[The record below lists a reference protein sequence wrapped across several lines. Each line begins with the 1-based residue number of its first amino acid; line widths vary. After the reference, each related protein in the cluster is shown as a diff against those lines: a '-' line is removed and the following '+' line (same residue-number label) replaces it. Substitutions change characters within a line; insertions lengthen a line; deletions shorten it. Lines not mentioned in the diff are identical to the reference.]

1 MMKNRAGLLALL
13 VLGIATILMVFFVMP
28 RISTD
33 KNEAGETTTA
43 TGETVKDTTSDAAT
57 AASQKM
63 DRLAADAVKAVQSLD
78 ALFADGKT
86 PNTEAY
92 SGARAQAETAVSAI
106 SGIEIPDTLED
117 GPKATMT
124 KARENAARALA
135 LIKSLPADPAAAASL
150 IGRIADALAGKQ
162 DTGASPTP
170 TDGQAA
176 AASALPRFDILRV
189 EPDGSTV
196 IAGKAEPGAK
206 LEIVDGDKVIASFD
220 VGNSGDFAA
229 VLDSP
234 LTPGDHSIELRVTGK
249 DGKAVTSEEVATV
262 SVPED
267 GSGNLLAMV
276 TKPGEATRVITAPE
290 TINSADKRSRVAA
303 ETSAL
308 TPELPTQSQQLST
321 SAPVVG
327 TEPTTAEPAPPAPG
341 AAEVQVTA
349 VEIEGDRIFVAG
361 TALPGRQIRAYAD
374 DALIGSASADTIG
387 HFVVEGTLSL
397 SVGNHMIRAD
407 MLDASGN
414 VAVRASVPFN
424 RPEGD
429 QVAVVAQSPKTAS
442 GQGGAMVPIDY
453 ATFEKLRG
461 SLGKAFAIL
470 QTLYADGKK
479 PALEELAAARSA
491 TEIGLKSIADF
502 RLGSD
507 SNPAIGDFVAET
519 TANAGKALEALQ
531 ALPNETDAVGSALP
545 EIAKLID
552 AVLKPLPPELLAGIQ
567 APPAPATEGAVSA
580 TDAPASVE
588 TASQQPKTIEQAP
601 LAESRNS
608 VIIRRGDTLW
618 QISRRVYG
626 KGVRYTTIYL
636 ANANKIGNPD
646 LIEPGQI
653 FSVPQEALP
662 NAEELHRKRLQGE
675 QIN

>member
-1 MMKNRAGLLALL
+1 
-13 VLGIATILMVFFVMP
+13 
-28 RISTD
+28 
-33 KNEAGETTTA
+33 
-43 TGETVKDTTSDAAT
+43 
-57 AASQKM
+57 
-63 DRLAADAVKAVQSLD
+63 
-78 ALFADGKT
+78 
-86 PNTEAY
+86 
-92 SGARAQAETAVSAI
+92 
-106 SGIEIPDTLED
+106 
-117 GPKATMT
+117 
-124 KARENAARALA
+124 
-135 LIKSLPADPAAAASL
+135 
-150 IGRIADALAGKQ
+150 
-162 DTGASPTP
+162 
-170 TDGQAA
+170 
-176 AASALPRFDILRV
+176 
-189 EPDGSTV
+189 
-196 IAGKAEPGAK
+196 
-206 LEIVDGDKVIASFD
+206 
-220 VGNSGDFAA
+220 
-229 VLDSP
+229 
-234 LTPGDHSIELRVTGK
+234 
-249 DGKAVTSEEVATV
+249 
-262 SVPED
+262 
-267 GSGNLLAMV
+267 
-276 TKPGEATRVITAPE
+276 
-290 TINSADKRSRVAA
+290 
-303 ETSAL
+303 
-308 TPELPTQSQQLST
+308 
-321 SAPVVG
+321 
-327 TEPTTAEPAPPAPG
+327 
-341 AAEVQVTA
+341 
-349 VEIEGDRIFVAG
+349 VAG

>member
-63 DRLAADAVKAVQSLD
+63 DRLAADAVKAVQSLG

-86 PNTEAY
+86 PNMEAY
-92 SGARAQAETAVSAI
+92 SGAKAQAETAVSAV

-117 GPKATMT
+117 SLKSTMLKT
-124 KARENAARALA
+124 REDAAKALA
-135 LIKSLPADPAAAASL
+135 LIKSLPADPTAASSL
-150 IGRIADALAGKQ
+150 IGRIADALSGKQ
-162 DTGASPTP
+162 DAGASPTP
-170 TDGQAA
+170 TDAQETV
-176 AASALPRFDILRV
+176 ASPLPRFDILRV

-196 IAGKAEPGAK
+196 IAGKGEPGAK
-206 LEIVDGDKVIASFD
+206 LEIVDGDKVIASLE
-220 VGNSGDFAA
+220 VGSSGDFAA

-249 DGKAVTSEEVATV
+249 DGKTLTSEEVATV

-276 TKPGEATRVITAPE
+276 TKPGEATRIITAPE

-308 TPELPTQSQQLST
+308 TPELPAQSQQLST

-327 TEPTTAEPAPPAPG
+327 TEPTTAESAPS

-361 TALPGRQIRAYAD
+361 TALPGREIRAYAD

-407 MLDASGN
+407 MMDASGN

-442 GQGGAMVPIDY
+442 GQGGAMVPIDN

-461 SLGKAFAIL
+461 SLGQAFAIL
-470 QTLYADGKK
+470 QALYADGKK

-502 RLGSD
+502 RLGSE
-507 SNPAIGDFVAET
+507 SNPVIGDFVAET
-519 TANAGKALEALQ
+519 AANAGKALEALH
-531 ALPNETDAVGSALP
+531 ALPNETDAVGAALP

-567 APPAPATEGAVSA
+567 APSGPATDGEIASTGAPAP
-580 TDAPASVE
+580 VE

-618 QISRRVYG
+618 EISRRVYG